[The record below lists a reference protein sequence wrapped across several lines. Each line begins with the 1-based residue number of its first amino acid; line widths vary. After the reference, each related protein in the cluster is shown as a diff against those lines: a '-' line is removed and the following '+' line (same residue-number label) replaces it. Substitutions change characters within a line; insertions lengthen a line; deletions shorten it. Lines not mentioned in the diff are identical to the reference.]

1 MSGWQ
6 AKRFWTEVT
15 VEPSGGGYRVRLD
28 GRMVRTPAKA
38 ELILPTQALAGA
50 VAGEWQAVGKTV
62 DPRRMPATRA
72 ANAAIDKVA
81 PQFAEVAGLI
91 AAYGAS
97 DLLCYR
103 AEAPSE
109 LVRAQAAAWDP
120 LLDWSEV
127 ALGARMVTTCGI
139 VPIAQPEDSLSRL
152 AARVSDMTS
161 FHLTALH
168 DLVGLTGSLILGLAA
183 TSGEFGLEDLWALS
197 RFDEDWQSAQ
207 WGQDEESSRI
217 AEEKRNDFLHAGHFW
232 KLLTPED
239 Q

>member
-1 MSGWQ
+1 MTGW
-6 AKRFWTEVT
+6 AARRFWAEVA
-15 VEPSGGGYRVRLD
+15 VEPADDGYRLRLD
-28 GRMVRTPAKA
+28 GRLVRTPAKA
-38 ELILPTQALAGA
+38 ELVLPTPALAAA
-50 VAGEWQAVGKTV
+50 VAGEWRAVGKTV
-62 DPRRMPATRA
+62 DPRLMPVTRA

-81 PQFAEVAGLI
+81 PQFDEVAGLI

-103 AEAPSE
+103 AEMPPE
-109 LVRAQAAAWDP
+109 LARAQAEAWDP
-120 LLDWSEV
+120 LLDWS
-127 ALGARMVTTCGI
+127 AASLGARLVTTRGI
-139 VPIAQPEDSLSRL
+139 VPVAQPDESLARL
-152 AARVSDMTS
+152 AARVGEMTS

-183 TSGEFGLEDLWALS
+183 TSGEFDLENLWALS

-217 AEEKRNDFLHAGHFW
+217 AEEKRNDFLLAGHFW
-232 KLLTPED
+232 KLLTPAD